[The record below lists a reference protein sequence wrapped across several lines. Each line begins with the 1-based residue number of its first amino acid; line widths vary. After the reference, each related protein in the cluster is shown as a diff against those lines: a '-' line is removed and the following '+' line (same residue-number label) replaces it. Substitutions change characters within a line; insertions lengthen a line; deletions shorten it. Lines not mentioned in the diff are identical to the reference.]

1 MAKTAVVASAQQE
14 RLAKIRV
21 EDIRKAAIEH
31 NWELVSTEYKNL
43 NTTLEF
49 ICEEGH
55 QVFLPYKKVRD
66 RWECPICIKNQFT
79 YFEEKIVPKKKN
91 IQRSI
96 GLDQATH
103 STGYSIF
110 DDGELIYAGTFEA
123 AADDE
128 IERDI
133 EIKNWLIQLIANWK
147 PDLIGIEGIQLQQL
161 NNKTVGVT
169 TYQTL
174 ARLQGIL
181 MATCVE
187 QRVDYI
193 ICPPATWRSH
203 CDVKGR
209 TRADR
214 KRSMQTKVK
223 EWFDI
228 SVSDD
233 IADAIGIGKY
243 INDKHKKKVEIF
255 NWE

>member
-1 MAKTAVVASAQQE
+1 MAKTAVAVSVLQA
-14 RLAKIRV
+14 LAKIKI

-31 NWELVSTEYKNL
+31 NWTLISEEYKNL
-43 NTTLEF
+43 DTELTFKCNENHK
-49 ICEEGH
+49 I
-55 QVFLPYKKVRD
+55 FLPYKKVRD
-66 RWECPICIKNQFT
+66 KWECPICKQNQYNFSNEIK
-79 YFEEKIVPKKKN
+79 PKNKS

-103 STGYSIF
+103 ITGYSIF
-110 DDGELIYAGTFEA
+110 DNGELVYADTFEA
-123 AADDE
+123 AAGDE

-133 EIKNWLIQLIANWK
+133 EIKNWLIQLINNWK
-147 PDLIGIEGIQLQQL
+147 PDIIGIEGIQLQQI
-161 NNKTVGVT
+161 NNKNVGVT

-181 MATCVE
+181 MATCHEQQVE
-187 QRVDYI
+187 YVI
-193 ICPPATWRSH
+193 VPPATWRAH
-203 CDVKGR
+203 CEVKGR
-209 TRADR
+209 ARADR

-228 SVSDD
+228 TVSDD